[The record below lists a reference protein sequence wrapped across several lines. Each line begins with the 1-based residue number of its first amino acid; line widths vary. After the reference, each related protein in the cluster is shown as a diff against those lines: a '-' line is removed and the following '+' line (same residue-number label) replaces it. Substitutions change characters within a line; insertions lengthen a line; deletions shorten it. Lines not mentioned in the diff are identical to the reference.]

1 MSRRR
6 DAMRSRED
14 QFIRALYSVT
24 GGDTRVCGDI
34 RTIARKLGYDRQT
47 CSSIVA
53 RMRRKGIIEQHRTLR
68 HLVRLTARGVD
79 FVEVTFADIAYF
91 LNEARTECAEG
102 AACLRE
108 EFASRVGKARKQ
120 IARKGLSA

>member
-14 QFIRALYSVT
+14 QFVRALYSVT
-24 GGDTRVCGDI
+24 EGDTRICGDI

-53 RMRRKGIIEQHRTLR
+53 YMRRRGIIEQHSTLR
-68 HLVRLTARGVD
+68 HLVRLTASGVD
-79 FVEVTFADIAYF
+79 FVEVTFADIGRF
-91 LNEARTECAEG
+91 LDEARGECAEG
-102 AACLRE
+102 AACLRD
-108 EFASRVGKARKQ
+108 EFVSRVGKTRKRLS
-120 IARKGLSA
+120 RKGASA